1 MKANEDLR
9 RKRIVAS
16 VAATVIALACGSNYV
31 YSAWAPQ
38 FAERLKLSSTESNL
52 IGLFGNLGMYSI
64 GVPIGMFVDNRGP
77 RPAVLAGS
85 ALLAAGYFP
94 LHQAYDAAGGSVALM
109 CFFSYLSG
117 AGGCMAFSAAVKTSA
132 LNWPHTRGTATAFP
146 LAAFG
151 LSAFFFATLGGI
163 LFPGDPSDF
172 LLLLAAGTC
181 GLTFVGFFFL
191 KVYPH
196 SHSQYQSVAGA
207 DEDDAESAD
216 RPAPLRRTT
225 SKEAK
230 AQRDGDLE
238 PDLRGF
244 RLLRSLDFWQLFMIM
259 AILAGIGLMT
269 INNIGNNAKALWEKY
284 DENVDREFL
293 VMRQQM
299 HVSILSVCS
308 FLGRL
313 SSGVGSDFLVK
324 HLHASRVWCLVLAT
338 LIFFL
343 AQICALN
350 IENPN
355 LLGLVSGLS
364 GLGYGFLF
372 GVFPSIVAESFGIRG
387 LSQNWGFMTLAPVV
401 SSNVFNIFYGQ
412 TYDAHSILRPN
423 GERMCMEGLECYK
436 SAYWVTFFACI
447 LGLAVSLWTIRRQH
461 ARHLKE
467 QHSKGDE
474 ED

>member
-1 MKANEDLR
+1 
-9 RKRIVAS
+9 
-16 VAATVIALACGSNYV
+16 
-31 YSAWAPQ
+31 
-38 FAERLKLSSTESNL
+38 
-52 IGLFGNLGMYSI
+52 MYSI

-207 DEDDAESAD
+207 DDDDAESAD

-238 PDLRGF
+238 PGMSIPASSSSSTDPTTTTAAPAPGRPVDQDADETSSLMSTCSSTAENILGRSSVDLDRTHCVDLRGF

-269 INNIGNNAKALWEKY
+269 IK
-284 DENVDREFL
+284 
-293 VMRQQM
+293 
-299 HVSILSVCS
+299 
-308 FLGRL
+308 
-313 SSGVGSDFLVK
+313 
-324 HLHASRVWCLVLAT
+324 
-338 LIFFL
+338 
-343 AQICALN
+343 
-350 IENPN
+350 
-355 LLGLVSGLS
+355 
-364 GLGYGFLF
+364 
-372 GVFPSIVAESFGIRG
+372 
-387 LSQNWGFMTLAPVV
+387 
-401 SSNVFNIFYGQ
+401 
-412 TYDAHSILRPN
+412 
-423 GERMCMEGLECYK
+423 
-436 SAYWVTFFACI
+436 
-447 LGLAVSLWTIRRQH
+447 
-461 ARHLKE
+461 
-467 QHSKGDE
+467 
-474 ED
+474 